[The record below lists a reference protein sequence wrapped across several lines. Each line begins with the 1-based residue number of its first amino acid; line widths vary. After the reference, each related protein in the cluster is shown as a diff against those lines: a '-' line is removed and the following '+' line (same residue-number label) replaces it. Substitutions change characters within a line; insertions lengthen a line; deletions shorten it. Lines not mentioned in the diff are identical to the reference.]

1 MFTSTFRN
9 ALSNL
14 TNICQMP
21 LLSSPSQEEK
31 GMCRGVFCL
40 GIFQVIT
47 YTHIYMLVSVYVRE
61 GNVLEMYLYMC
72 SEGGKVL

>member
-14 TNICQMP
+14 TNICRMP

-61 GNVLEMYLYMC
+61 GKVLEMYLYMC
-72 SEGGKVL
+72 C